1 MIYKEQAQT
10 RSSRHR
16 FVRLILVGLIIFAV
30 GTIAHCSIQLMAD
43 VQIRISSSNH
53 PLDCSTYG
61 KDGFPEC
68 NCMSYMVIFHH
79 VNKLLFVFLQTLF
92 LCLIAYKQPKPRWWL
107 YLMIST
113 ILIVDIYLA
122 LWGLIYKFKCE
133 HSHED
138 KDSPLFPDFPGVPY
152 DLKSKCHKLAETANL
167 YKIRTEY
174 VQWLYPLQGEFFLC
188 ASGLLLSAWYLMT
201 TRESSTSSADETV
214 HQSTST
220 DLFGL
225 TTGGSTEQKAR
236 NPCRGALLSTLLGAA
251 LAAIFLASNILLYRV
266 TLEDCQELDDGLV
279 NATHGISV
287 EDAMVWHGSQWIVY
301 HLITIVTTLAI
312 VLELVCLPSKRKWPL
327 RNRHVGTWSFPSF
340 CPDSQHLTAAHF
352 QPTDCAPWL
361 HAQLAITSSILAVVD
376 ALLQTCLVFYGSRF
390 SCKHRGQTGCETS
403 ARSERDPLIRQSQ
416 NFCIAKHLLTF
427 LAVCDVSVW
436 VVQSLEAL
444 NKQMRAYSAPSQY
457 FGPSVWLNIVS
468 CFNPVHSISIVLPAF
483 WNCLFCSLP
492 RGEQRDVCWYSV
504 NLKRLVL

>member
-1 MIYKEQAQT
+1 M
-10 RSSRHR
+10 
-16 FVRLILVGLIIFAV
+16 
-30 GTIAHCSIQLMAD
+30 QLH
-43 VQIRISSSNH
+43 V
-53 PLDCSTYG
+53 
-61 KDGFPEC
+61 
-68 NCMSYMVIFHH
+68 VFHH

-188 ASGLLLSAWYLMT
+188 ASGLLLNAWYLMT

-312 VLELVCLPSKRKWPL
+312 VLELVCCHQKESGHFGIDMWVLGVFLPFVLIPNIMQL
-327 RNRHVGTWSFPSF
+327 I
-340 CPDSQHLTAAHF
+340 TAAHF
-352 QPTDCAPWL
+352 PNRLRSMAPCSVGD
-361 HAQLAITSSILAVVD
+361 HIEH
-376 ALLQTCLVFYGSRF
+376 F
-390 SCKHRGQTGCETS
+390 GCS
-403 ARSERDPLIRQSQ
+403 
-416 NFCIAKHLLTF
+416 
-427 LAVCDVSVW
+427 
-436 VVQSLEAL
+436 
-444 NKQMRAYSAPSQY
+444 
-457 FGPSVWLNIVS
+457 
-468 CFNPVHSISIVLPAF
+468 
-483 WNCLFCSLP
+483 
-492 RGEQRDVCWYSV
+492 
-504 NLKRLVL
+504 